1 MAVRLSGTSIT
12 FNDNSVQ
19 TSDTSD
25 SGGLINVTSHTGSG
39 TYTAPTGTTR
49 VFVKCTGG
57 GGGSAGYLESGG
69 ASGYTEKMITG
80 LHGGWTS
87 AVTVGGGG
95 GGVGYYGG
103 GGVGG
108 TSSFGAY
115 CSATGGTGA
124 NNHWTHTGGHGGG
137 ATGGDLN
144 IAGGSGCGHGNHHG
158 SAGLGKGGSSYWGGA
173 PARRHSGGELIGP
186 GAPGGGGSGSPTDGG
201 GAATGQPGVGG
212 IVVVYAFR

>member
-25 SGGLINVTSHTGSG
+25 SGGFISMTSFAASG

-69 ASGYTEKMITG
+69 AGGYTEKMITG
-80 LHGGWTS
+80 LHSGWTVY
-87 AVTVGGGG
+87 VTVGGGG

-108 TSSFGAY
+108 TSSFGSY

-158 SAGLGKGGSSYWGGA
+158 YAGLGKGGSSYWGMGRGQRHSSSDIMGNGA
-173 PARRHSGGELIGP
+173 PGA
-186 GAPGGGGSGSPTDGG
+186 GAPGGVTDSGGTGYSGND
-201 GAATGQPGVGG
+201 G